1 MGKCDRSGEVNKMKK
16 HFQTLLNALL
26 AGIFI
31 GIAGTV
37 YLATPNALLGPF
49 LFAFGL
55 LAIICYQFKLF
66 TGAVGYW
73 ANQRGKAIADYTL
86 HLVEI
91 WLGNLAGCALVGN
104 LVRATRTY
112 PAFAQRVSALCD
124 IKLAD
129 SAASIF
135 VLAIFCGILMY
146 VAVETFRHQELPGV
160 TRTVMVFLCV
170 SVFIL
175 SGFEHSI
182 AGMYYFSVAG
192 KWSWQALGCIGIM
205 SAGNAVGGMLLPFAD
220 TLRK

>member
-1 MGKCDRSGEVNKMKK
+1 MKA
-16 HFQTLLNALL
+16 HFQTLLNALM
-26 AGIFI
+26 AGLFI

-55 LAIICYQFKLF
+55 LVIICYQFKLF

-86 HLVEI
+86 HLAEI
-91 WLGNLAGCALVGN
+91 WLGNLAGCALAGN
-104 LVRATRTY
+104 LVRLSRTY
-112 PAFAQRVSALCD
+112 PAFARRVGGMCEV
-124 IKLAD
+124 KLAD
-129 SAASIF
+129 SAVSIF
-135 VLAIFCGILMY
+135 ILAVLCGILMY
-146 VAVETFRHQELPGV
+146 VAVETFRKQELPGV

-192 KWSWQALGCIGIM
+192 MWSWQALACIGVM
-205 SAGNAVGGMLLPFAD
+205 TAGNAVGGMLIPIAD
-220 TLRK
+220 TFRK

>member
-1 MGKCDRSGEVNKMKK
+1 MKT
-16 HFQTLLNALL
+16 HFKTLLNALF
-26 AGIFI
+26 AGLFI

-37 YLATPNALLGPF
+37 YLATPNPLLGPF

-55 LAIICYQFKLF
+55 LVIICYQFKLF

-73 ANQRGKAIADYTL
+73 ANQRGRAIADYTL
-86 HLVEI
+86 HLAEI
-91 WLGNLAGCALVGN
+91 WLGNLAGCAIVGN

-112 PAFAQRVSALCD
+112 PAFAQRVTTLCD
-124 IKLAD
+124 VKLAD
-129 SAASIF
+129 SAAGIF
-135 VLAIFCGILMY
+135 ILAVFCGILMY

-192 KWSWQALGCIGIM
+192 MWSADALLAIAVM
-205 SAGNAVGGMLLPFAD
+205 TAGNAVGGMLIPFAD